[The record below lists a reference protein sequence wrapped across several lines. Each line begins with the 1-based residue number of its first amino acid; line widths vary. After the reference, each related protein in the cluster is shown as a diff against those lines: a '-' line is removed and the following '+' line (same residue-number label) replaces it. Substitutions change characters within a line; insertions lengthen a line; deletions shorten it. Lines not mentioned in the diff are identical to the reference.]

1 MYIALQLAPGLSCLF
16 LPAFSAFSAF
26 LLTSF
31 LSLKWCQFH
40 HVQLQNPQRT
50 SVCGKLV
57 SMSSSVSSASSAS
70 VRFLSCRCSQMSA
83 LHTLM
88 HAACHTPLQ
97 LFSFFLLGELCNAL
111 SSAPVKQL
119 KCVIACRQQKL
130 AVCFLFPV
138 FLINNCIRCLCMV
151 HCASHLR
158 PSLPAS
164 LLVSSQFQRCACF
177 AKPPVKP
184 CQSKGWERVLVR
196 FSSLQ
201 MPLHSFKYFRCLDV
215 TQGANWKRMRDRETA
230 RRSKLRTL

>member
-1 MYIALQLAPGLSCLF
+1 MPWKQRFSERCQQMSTNALSHHRIAIGSQPF
-16 LPAFSAFSAF
+16 LPPSCFQCFRRQCFPHIISLSNGASFTMFSCKIRS
-26 LLTSF
+26 
-31 LSLKWCQFH
+31 
-40 HVQLQNPQRT
+40 QRT

-138 FLINNCIRCLCMV
+138 FLM
-151 HCASHLR
+151 
-158 PSLPAS
+158 
-164 LLVSSQFQRCACF
+164 F
-177 AKPPVKP
+177 
-184 CQSKGWERVLVR
+184 
-196 FSSLQ
+196 
-201 MPLHSFKYFRCLDV
+201 LDV
-215 TQGANWKRMRDRETA
+215 FDVCAWYIA
-230 RRSKLRTL
+230 HRT

>member
-1 MYIALQLAPGLSCLF
+1 MRILSFLALEANQTSEMAFPNDVNKCQQCFFASSHCNW
-16 LPAFSAFSAF
+16 LPAFPAF
-26 LLTSF
+26 SF
-31 LSLKWCQFH
+31 LSVLSALSVLSSH
-40 HVQLQNPQRT
+40 HFSRSNGASFTMFSCKIRSQRT

-138 FLINNCIRCLCMV
+138 FLM
-151 HCASHLR
+151 
-158 PSLPAS
+158 
-164 LLVSSQFQRCACF
+164 F
-177 AKPPVKP
+177 
-184 CQSKGWERVLVR
+184 
-196 FSSLQ
+196 
-201 MPLHSFKYFRCLDV
+201 LDV
-215 TQGANWKRMRDRETA
+215 FDVCAWYIA
-230 RRSKLRTL
+230 HRT